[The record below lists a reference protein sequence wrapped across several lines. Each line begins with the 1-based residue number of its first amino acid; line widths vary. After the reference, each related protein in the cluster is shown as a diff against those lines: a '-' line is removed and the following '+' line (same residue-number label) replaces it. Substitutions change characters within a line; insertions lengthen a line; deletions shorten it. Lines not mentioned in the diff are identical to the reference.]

1 MPDLAVVLIS
11 KDQEWNI
18 VRLIK
23 SALRWT
29 ASFPSREI
37 VLVDSA
43 SVDNTVDIASNYP
56 INIIRLQS
64 DQRLTA
70 AAGRY
75 VGYQKT
81 SGDLI
86 LFLDGDMELCEGWV
100 DRAIAVIQ
108 SGPDVAAVTGQVINL
123 PPSTGSRAA
132 PRSEPSYYGNSVT
145 EVSYGGGATM
155 YRRSVLKQVGTFNP
169 YIYSEEEPEL
179 CLRIRYAGYRILS
192 LEHPIA
198 YHYSDPPD
206 RVSTL
211 VERWRRNLNLGF
223 GQVIRYHFGTHLLW
237 PYIKERGY
245 GLLPGLG
252 LMVGLISLLLSLVS
266 QQWKW
271 FGFWLLMLGVIIVAD
286 AWRKRSLYLTFS
298 SLLNRTLILH
308 GTVQGL
314 LSQPLDPDN
323 HPILF
328 DVVKWEPDETKS
340 TRKEAGLL

>member
-18 VRLIK
+18 ARLIK
-23 SALRWT
+23 SALQWT

-43 SVDNTVDIASNYP
+43 SVDNTVEVARNYP
-56 INIIRLQS
+56 INIIRLQP

-86 LFLDGDMELCEGWV
+86 LFLDGDMELCKGWV
-100 DRAIAVIQ
+100 DRAIAVFQ
-108 SGPDVAAVTGQVINL
+108 SGPDIAAVTGQLINL
-123 PPSTGSRAA
+123 PTSTGLLDA
-132 PRSEPSYYGNSVT
+132 PSSEPSHYGNSVT
-145 EVSYGGGATM
+145 EVSHGGGAAM

-169 YIYSEEEPEL
+169 YIYSDEEPEL
-179 CLRIRYAGYRILS
+179 CLRIRYAGYSILS

-198 YHYSDPPD
+198 YHYSDPSD
-206 RVSTL
+206 NISTL
-211 VERWRRNLNLGF
+211 VARWRRNLYLGS
-223 GQVIRYHFGTHLLW
+223 GQAIRYHFETHLLW

-252 LMVGLISLLLSLVS
+252 LVAGLISLVWSLIT
-266 QQWKW
+266 QHWKW
-271 FGFWLLMLGVIIVAD
+271 FGFWLLLLGVIIVAD

-298 SLLNRTLILH
+298 SLLKRMLILH
-308 GTVQGL
+308 GTVKGL
-314 LSQPLDPDN
+314 LSEPLHPDI

-328 DVVKWEPDETKS
+328 DIVKWEPDETKS
-340 TRKEAGLL
+340 TQKGAGLL